1 MHAFEVVLLLLA
13 HCPIGFDPAWLSGLR
28 VCDDDGVSHAEGPR
42 LSALPIARG
51 AVRDR
56 DRPHVRHPSAS
67 PYMVA
72 ADA

>member
-1 MHAFEVVLLLLA
+1 MHMSKVVLRLLT
-13 HCPIGFDPAWLSGLR
+13 HCSIGFDPTRLSGLR
-28 VCDDDGVSHAEGPR
+28 VCDDDGVSHADGPR
-42 LSALPIARG
+42 LSALPIPRS

-56 DRPHVRHPSAS
+56 DRPHVRRPSAS